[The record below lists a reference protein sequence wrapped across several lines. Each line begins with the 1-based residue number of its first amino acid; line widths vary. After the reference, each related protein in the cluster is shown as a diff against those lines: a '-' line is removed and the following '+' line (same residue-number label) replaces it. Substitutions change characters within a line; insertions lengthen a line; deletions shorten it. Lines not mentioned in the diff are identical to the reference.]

1 MDKTKNVFVLS
12 TCHPAHCESQTAV
25 IYGHATFSFPP
36 LSLPHTHA
44 HTDTHVYLS
53 DSKLVS
59 LCH

>member
-36 LSLPHTHA
+36 LSLQHTHTHR
-44 HTDTHVYLS
+44 HTRV
-53 DSKLVS
+53 SK
-59 LCH
+59 